1 MQVLV
6 LAASAALIA
15 RLVVTDQYLY
25 YVKDSL
31 LLALIASG
39 IVLAALAV
47 FAFKDAWSAAGPDED
62 HEPDCAHDHG
72 HDHGHGGPLA
82 AWLLVLPLLTVLII
96 APAPLGAFTA
106 ARSALAPPSAL
117 QGQDLGPLPPGDPV
131 PLEVANFVGR
141 ANYGASGTLVDRT
154 VEMAGFVTPNPDGS
168 WWLTRIG
175 VGCCAA
181 DAFGVRVLVRDGPD
195 LPADHWVTVTGTY
208 VTDTGTV
215 PGEIPEMT
223 IDSYLP
229 GEWPINPYEY

>member
-1 MQVLV
+1 MQTLCESWRRD
-6 LAASAALIA
+6 LDAL
-15 RLVVTDQYLY
+15 RRVPGRG
-25 YVKDSL
+25 SL
-31 LLALIASG
+31 
-39 IVLAALAV
+39 
-47 FAFKDAWSAAGPDED
+47 W
-62 HEPDCAHDHG
+62 
-72 HDHGHGGPLA
+72 GGGRDA
-82 AWLLVLPLLTVLII
+82 AWEDAGSVRVDASCFKVQDLLVETWRKHTPLHASQPPTLRPHTSYP
-96 APAPLGAFTA
+96 PAPVT
-106 ARSALAPPSAL
+106 
-117 QGQDLGPLPPGDPV
+117 
-131 PLEVANFVGR
+131 VAEYVGR
-141 ANYGASGTLVDRT
+141 AVWDDGLTLEGRT
-154 VEMAGFVTPNPDGS
+154 VEMTGFVTPNPDGS